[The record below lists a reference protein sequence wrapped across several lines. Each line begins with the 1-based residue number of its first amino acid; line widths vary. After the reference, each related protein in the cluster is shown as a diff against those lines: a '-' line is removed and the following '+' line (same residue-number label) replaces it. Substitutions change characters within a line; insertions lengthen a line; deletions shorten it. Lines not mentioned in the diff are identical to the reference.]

1 MFWGVQN
8 NRPVT
13 NNINKLE
20 KGNKTISISTI
31 DFSTLYTKL
40 PHNMP
45 FSVLQKLINIRIQ
58 IYHYFQN

>member
-8 NRPVT
+8 KRPVT

-20 KGNKTISISTI
+20 KGNKAISISTI

-45 FSVLQKLINIRIQ
+45 F
-58 IYHYFQN
+58 